1 MDDNVIKLVKDQFNV
16 SYDLAELKQE
26 LKEAEPLSSIKM
38 HLQVLVSE
46 IASSENVDHPLRLD
60 AARVLLES
68 SDLFPI
74 FCKLEGG
81 HKILQD
87 VIKEHMRV
95 CLRN

>member
-1 MDDNVIKLVKDQFNV
+1 MDDNVINLVKDQFDV
-16 SYDLAELKQE
+16 SYDLAELTQE
-26 LKEAEPLSSIKM
+26 LKESEPLSSVKM

-46 IASSENVDHPLRLD
+46 IASSENVDHQVRLD

-68 SDLFPI
+68 SDLFPVY
-74 FCKLEGG
+74 CKLKGG